1 MTNEDRQLRG
11 MSDKDLQ
18 DESTWDFQ
26 NVEEQLPTPERKAR
40 AVVSVAFPAED
51 IGIVSAAARNAD
63 MKLSAFIRDAAVE
76 RANAL
81 TPTTH
86 FEAKPT
92 ETQGSA
98 TMFSAKESVPTSI

>member
-1 MTNEDRQLRG
+1 MTNEDRQLRD
-11 MSDKDLQ
+11 MSDEELQ
-18 DESTWDFQ
+18 DESTWDME

-86 FEAKPT
+86 FEEPT

-98 TMFSAKESVPTSI
+98 IRFPAEENVTISA

>member
-1 MTNEDRQLRG
+1 MTNEDRQLRD
-11 MSDKDLQ
+11 MSDEELQ
-18 DESTWDFQ
+18 DESTWDLE

-76 RANAL
+76 KANAL
-81 TPTTH
+81 TPTTY

-98 TMFSAKESVPTSI
+98 IRFPAEENVTISA

>member
-1 MTNEDRQLRG
+1 MTTENKRLRD
-11 MSDKDLQ
+11 MSDEELQ
-18 DESTWDFQ
+18 DESTWDFED
-26 NVEEQLPTPERKAR
+26 VEEQLPTPKRKAR
-40 AVVSVAFPAED
+40 AVVSVAFPAVD

-76 RANAL
+76 KASAL
-81 TPTTH
+81 TLTMH

-98 TMFSAKESVPTSI
+98 EMFPAEVKVAISA